1 MPKTAHCCAGSSPP
15 VELVDGADHHIRLA
29 RWARLAYAGA
39 MSKHDFDLLVIGAG
53 SGGVRASRI
62 AAGHGA
68 RVAVAEEY
76 RVGGTCVIRGC
87 VPKKLLVYGAHFAE
101 DLDDARRFGW
111 QIEGKRFDWATLRDN
126 VAAEVDR
133 LNGLFQDTLDNNKVT
148 TLLGH
153 ARLIDAN
160 TVDVAKDG
168 ISQRYTAAKIL
179 IASGARPYTP
189 DVPGAEHGITSNE
202 VFHLPALPRRMV
214 IAGAGYIATEFAG
227 VFHEFGT
234 DVTLINRSDTILR
247 GWEPALADR
256 LLQISLAKGLNFK
269 LNCRL
274 ERVEK
279 TDTGLVLHFA
289 DGKTLETDVLMWAL
303 GRVANVEG
311 LGLDTV
317 GVALNEKGAIAVDAD
332 NQTNV
337 PGIFAVGDVTDRVQ
351 LTPVAIREGH
361 SFADTQFGNKPWRVD
376 YNAIPSAV
384 FSNPPLGSVGMTEAQ
399 ARNAYGLVKVFTSDF
414 RPMKNVLAGR
424 NERAL
429 YKLVVD
435 SATDRVVG
443 AHMIGPDA
451 PEILQA
457 VAIAVK
463 AQLTKAQFD
472 ETMALHPTM
481 SEELVLMR

>member
-1 MPKTAHCCAGSSPP
+1 
-15 VELVDGADHHIRLA
+15 VAD
-29 RWARLAYAGA
+29 
-39 MSKHDFDLLVIGAG
+39 HDFDLLVIGAG

-68 RVAVAEEY
+68 RVAVAEEF

-87 VPKKLLVYGAHFAE
+87 VPKKLLVYGSHFAE
-101 DLDDARRFGW
+101 DLEDARRFGW
-111 QIEGKRFDWATLRDN
+111 HLEGRRFDWAVLRDN
-126 VAAEVDR
+126 VLAEVDR
-133 LNGLFQDTLDNNKVT
+133 LNGLYQNTLDNNQVT

-153 ARLIDAN
+153 ATLIDAH
-160 TVDVAKDG
+160 TVDVDG
-168 ISQRYTAAKIL
+168 TRHTAAKIL
-179 IASGARPYTP
+179 IASGARPFVP
-189 DVPGAEHGITSNE
+189 PLPGAEHGITSNE
-202 VFHLPALPRRMV
+202 VFHLPTLPRRMV

-227 VFHEFGT
+227 VFHELGV

-279 TDTGLVLHFA
+279 LDDGLRLHFA
-289 DGKTLETDVLMWAL
+289 DGKTLDTDVLMWAL
-303 GRVANVEG
+303 GRVPNVEG
-311 LGLDTV
+311 LGLEAA
-317 GVALNEKGAIAVDAD
+317 GVALNEKGAIGVDAA
-332 NQTNV
+332 NRTNV
-337 PGIFAVGDVTDRVQ
+337 PNIFAVGDVTDRVQ

-361 SFADTQFGNKPWRVD
+361 SFADTQFGGKPWTVD
-376 YNAIPSAV
+376 YRAIPSAV

-399 ARNAYGLVKVFTSDF
+399 ARNAYGQVKIYTSDF
-414 RPMKNVLAGR
+414 RPMRNVLAGR

-435 SATDRVVG
+435 AASDRVVG

-463 AQLTKAQFD
+463 AGLTKAQFD
-472 ETMALHPTM
+472 DTMALHPTM

>member
-1 MPKTAHCCAGSSPP
+1 
-15 VELVDGADHHIRLA
+15 LA
-29 RWARLAYAGA
+29 LASTLAYWGA
-39 MSKHDFDLLVIGAG
+39 MSSHDFDLLVIGAG

-87 VPKKLLVYGAHFAE
+87 VPKKLLVYGSHFAE
-101 DLDDARRFGW
+101 DLEDARRFGW
-111 QIEGKRFDWATLRDN
+111 QIEGKTFDWAVLRDN

-133 LNGLFQDTLDNNKVT
+133 LNGLYQNTLENNQVT

-153 ARLIDAN
+153 ARIIDAH
-160 TVDVAKDG
+160 TVEVDG
-168 ISQRYTAAKIL
+168 QRHTAGTIL
-179 IASGARPYTP
+179 IASGARPFTP
-189 DVPGAEHGITSNE
+189 DIPGAEHGITSND
-202 VFHLPALPRRMV
+202 VFHLPTLPRRMV

-227 VFHEFGT
+227 VFHELGV
-234 DVTLINRSDTILR
+234 DVTLINRSETILR
-247 GWEPALADR
+247 GWEPALSDR
-256 LLQISLAKGLNFK
+256 LLQISMAKGLNFK

-279 TDTGLVLHFA
+279 TEAGLVLHFA
-289 DGKTLETDVLMWAL
+289 DGKTMETDVVLWAL
-303 GRVANVEG
+303 GRVPNVEG
-311 LGLDTV
+311 LGLEDV

-332 NQTNV
+332 NRTNV
-337 PGIFAVGDVTDRVQ
+337 PTVFAVGDVTDRVQ

-361 SFADTQFGNKPWRVD
+361 SFADRQFGEKNWRVD

-399 ARNAYGLVKVFTSDF
+399 ARSAYGQVKIYTSDF

-435 SATDRVVG
+435 ASSDRVVG

-463 AQLTKAQFD
+463 AGLTKAQFD
-472 ETMALHPTM
+472 DTMALHPTM